1 MAVFTN
7 SYLVGTLI
15 IGGEPVVIPLLR
27 KYVVEPGWASDP
39 TRRHPGA
46 SRSKLQLCRLSG
58 FLARYPSFSWWYLF
72 KKVVIS
78 LLRGMNAVAVGLVF
92 AAVAY
97 GIPETRF
104 EWRRQS
110 T

>member
-15 IGGEPVVIPLLR
+15 IGGGPVVIPLLR
-27 KYVVEPGWASDP
+27 KYVVEPGWASDSDSP
-39 TRRHPGA
+39 S
-46 SRSKLQLCRLSG
+46 SRCFQVQTSTLP

-72 KKVVIS
+72 KKAVIS
-78 LLRGMNAVAVGLVF
+78 LLRGMNAVAIGLVF
-92 AAVAY
+92 PAVAN
-97 GIPETRF
+97 GFPETRA
-104 EWRRQS
+104 EWTRQY